1 MRLREKMANRKSSR
15 APHTHII
22 NALGLRYFCLQV
34 RAAARLRRKLSAAA
48 ASAFAKHVNKNIYF
62 SGLTITLDEVAESG
76 VGAAGELLAL
86 ERLADGVVVA
96 EHHHQLVAEARAE
109 DGAVLLDQLVEVQVD
124 VALQEG
130 QVAEHGDA
138 PGAGRQA
145 AQLAEELHQ
154 PHHQKCKD
162 EHAQRAEKLLGLVES
177 PSRPLVDKLTDQ
189 HLGALCVR
197 LTRSRDETRLEVLF
211 GIAA

>member
-1 MRLREKMANRKSSR
+1 M
-15 APHTHII
+15 
-22 NALGLRYFCLQV
+22 
-34 RAAARLRRKLSAAA
+34 
-48 ASAFAKHVNKNIYF
+48 
-62 SGLTITLDEVAESG
+62 
-76 VGAAGELLAL
+76 GAAGELLAL
-86 ERLADGVVVA
+86 ESLADGVVVA

-109 DGAVLLDQLVEVQVD
+109 DRAVLLDQLVEVKVD

-138 PGAGRQA
+138 PGTGRQA

-154 PHHQKCKD
+154 PHHQKRAD
-162 EHAQRAEKLLGLVES
+162 ENAKGAEKLMGLVES
-177 PSRPLVDKLTDQ
+177 PSRPLVDELTNQ

>member
-1 MRLREKMANRKSSR
+1 M
-15 APHTHII
+15 
-22 NALGLRYFCLQV
+22 LGLTV
-34 RAAARLRRKLSAAA
+34 
-48 ASAFAKHVNKNIYF
+48 
-62 SGLTITLDEVAESG
+62 TLDEVAESG

-109 DGAVLLDQLVEVQVD
+109 DGAVLLDQLVEVQVE

-138 PGAGRQA
+138 PGAGWQA
-145 AQLAEELHQ
+145 AQLVEELHQ
-154 PHHQKCKD
+154 PHHQQRGD
-162 EHAQRAEKLLGLVES
+162 EHAQRAEELLRLVES
-177 PSRPLVDKLTDQ
+177 PSRPLEDELTDQ